1 MGAYYGRGNTFLS
14 IKKYEEAIADYT
26 KAIELDPKDAD
37 AYYNRGGAYKALGKT
52 KEAEAD
58 FAKAKELEK

>member
-1 MGAYYGRGNTFLS
+1 MSLPQFGV
-14 IKKYEEAIADYT
+14 E
-26 KAIELDPKDAD
+26 
-37 AYYNRGGAYKALGKT
+37 YKALGKT

>member
-1 MGAYYGRGNTFLS
+1 VYSSLQ
-14 IKKYEEAIADYT
+14 KYPEAILDYT
-26 KAIELDPKDAD
+26 KAIELDPMYAL
-37 AYYNRGGAYKALGKT
+37 AHNNRGNAYKAFGKT

>member
-1 MGAYYGRGNTFLS
+1 VVACT
-14 IKKYEEAIADYT
+14 
-26 KAIELDPKDAD
+26 
-37 AYYNRGGAYKALGKT
+37 NRGDAHKALGKT